1 MAVRQTVQPQRLQ
14 NGVAPLRVGCAEQHL
29 LPHAVAEQLIVHI
42 LHDKEA
48 APESLPC
55 VGGSAVP
62 ADFAADRLQQAA
74 ERAGHRRFADAVA
87 PHQADDLTG
96 GKAHIGQGAQRVLF
110 VAAQRDALQREH
122 RRTGASGTLL
132 CADSGAAVVQR
143 AGAQTVPGQCV
154 RRQRG
159 KLRSGPLR
167 GQAARRKEEIPVRQI
182 GDPGKAMLRQH
193 NGHALPLHHGDHIV
207 QLRDGGGVQVARRL
221 VQHQQPRAE
230 HTGRR
235 ERDALLFPARQ
246 LENAAVH
253 QRAELELFDDLVH
266 AAADGLRLHAGV
278 LTGKGQLRR
287 RVHVEILGLGVLEH
301 AADLRHIG
309 FDGGL
314 ACGQPRRRAAACQGA
329 GIKFRGK
336 AVQQMGERR
345 LAAAAPAT
353 EDDAFPGLHRQ
364 RDVLQGGGGGTLI
377 GKACVFGFDHSSVT
391 TFQSRGSVQSAG

>member
-1 MAVRQTVQPQRLQ
+1 M
-14 NGVAPLRVGCAEQHL
+14 
-29 LPHAVAEQLIVHI
+29 
-42 LHDKEA
+42 
-48 APESLPC
+48 
-55 VGGSAVP
+55 
-62 ADFAADRLQQAA
+62 
-74 ERAGHRRFADAVA
+74 
-87 PHQADDLTG
+87 
-96 GKAHIGQGAQRVLF
+96 
-110 VAAQRDALQREH
+110 
-122 RRTGASGTLL
+122 
-132 CADSGAAVVQR
+132 
-143 AGAQTVPGQCV
+143 
-154 RRQRG
+154 
-159 KLRSGPLR
+159 
-167 GQAARRKEEIPVRQI
+167 
-182 GDPGKAMLRQH
+182 
-193 NGHALPLHHGDHIV
+193 

-278 LTGKGQLRR
+278 LTGEGQLRR

-314 ACGQPRRRAAACQGA
+314 ARGQPRRRAEACQGA